1 MTQFSGIWI
10 PLITPFH
17 DGEIDFPAV
26 ERLVRHLADAGVAGL
41 VVCGSTG
48 EPAAL
53 SESEQLALLDAVLQ
67 TAQDRPVIM
76 GLAGNNMTQM
86 LDQLARIQ
94 QRPIAGV
101 LVAAPYYI
109 RPSQSALVAY
119 FHALADASE
128 VPLIIYNIPYRT
140 GVAIELDTMRDIA
153 KHPRIVAL
161 KDCGGD
167 ASMTMQLIND
177 GRLAVLTGEDQQILS
192 TLCLGGSGAITAA
205 AHIRP
210 DLYVRIEQRVAAGEL
225 GEARSLFYR
234 LLPLIRLLFE
244 EPNPAPL
251 KAALA
256 MMGWVRDEVRMP
268 LQPASAALR
277 ERLMSLLKQLDSL

>member
-1 MTQFSGIWI
+1 MTQFSGIWV

-17 DGEIDFPAV
+17 DGEIDFLAV
-26 ERLVRHLADAGVAGL
+26 ERLVRHLVDAGIAGL

-48 EPAAL
+48 EPCAL
-53 SESEQLALLDAVLQ
+53 SENEQLALLDAVLQ
-67 TAQDRPVIM
+67 AVPDCPVMM
-76 GLAGNNMTQM
+76 GLAGNNMAQM
-86 LDQLARIQ
+86 LDRLARIQ

-128 VPLIIYNIPYRT
+128 VPLIVYNIPYRT
-140 GVAIELDTMRDIA
+140 GIAIELDTMRDIA
-153 KHPRIVAL
+153 RHPRIVAL
-161 KDCGGD
+161 KDCSGD
-167 ASMTMQLIND
+167 ISMTMQLID
-177 GRLAVLTGEDQQILS
+177 DDRLAVLTGEDQQILS
-192 TLCLGGSGAITAA
+192 ALCLGGAGAIAAA

-210 DLYVRIEQRVAAGEL
+210 DLYLRIEQMVTAGKL
-225 GEARSLFYR
+225 AEARRLFYR

-256 MMGWVRDEVRMP
+256 MMGWIRDEVRMP
-268 LQPASAALR
+268 LQPASAMLR
-277 ERLMSLLKQLDSL
+277 ERLMPLLKQLDNL